1 MTRKNDSMLE
11 DFFNSISPEYSF
23 DETRIPEEPDY
34 SQDHYWAAL
43 PTISSVA
50 DLFPKELGKEDIQK
64 EVDCFFIHPTGFFLK
79 DWNFNISKET
89 STFQRTELMLA
100 TQASIFNEV
109 SNIYAPEYRQ
119 ATFAAIA
126 TNLEQNSINSLEL
139 AYQDVKNSFSYYVE
153 NLAED
158 RPFIL
163 SSHSQGSLHAQRLL
177 SEECFKTYFD
187 KNLIVAYL
195 IGYPLE
201 QDYLD
206 YHNYK
211 ISSSENQ
218 IKAVIQFQSVGEG
231 IKRER
236 LKYWMYDGSGYSL
249 QSIKKLATTNP
260 ISWDS
265 SLDWHKSEFDSLVM
279 PKISGTSVL
288 MDYYRAESNESY
300 IKEIWLP
307 SDQEFSA
314 RISDDGYLEAKGS
327 TIDRILGKVIG
338 WDKDLH
344 VWDYQ
349 IFWNHIRKNVKKRV
363 DTFLGK

>member
-1 MTRKNDSMLE
+1 M
-11 DFFNSISPEYSF
+11 
-23 DETRIPEEPDY
+23 
-34 SQDHYWAAL
+34 
-43 PTISSVA
+43 
-50 DLFPKELGKEDIQK
+50 
-64 EVDCFFIHPTGFFLK
+64 
-79 DWNFNISKET
+79 
-89 STFQRTELMLA
+89 
-100 TQASIFNEV
+100 
-109 SNIYAPEYRQ
+109 
-119 ATFAAIA
+119 
-126 TNLEQNSINSLEL
+126 
-139 AYQDVKNSFSYYVE
+139 
-153 NLAED
+153 
-158 RPFIL
+158 
-163 SSHSQGSLHAQRLL
+163 

-211 ISSSENQ
+211 ISSSEDQ

-231 IKRER
+231 VKRER